1 MPFTFQRRLPYIV
14 LAAATLALD
23 RWTKALIQKRF
34 DLNESISVIDG
45 FFNITYVRNTGVAF
59 GIFDPLSLP
68 AKSVL
73 LSVFTAVAAVVVI
86 TYSVR
91 SSLRNRLL
99 QFALALVLGGA
110 LGNLYDRLAYGYVVD
125 FLEFYVRT
133 YHWPSFN
140 VADSAI
146 SIGVSGHSVGCQ
158 APPSKYRSKS
168 TSRIKIS
175 PSSRSLPESLYTPGR
190 AFVMEQLPMHYFFT
204 LRICRMWVERAGP
217 GSCTGSTRKLRVF

>member
-1 MPFTFQRRLPYIV
+1 VENAYREYHTGGTLASPRRHIDIILEGMPFKFQERLPYIILV
-14 LAAATLALD
+14 LATLVSD
-23 RWTKALIQKRF
+23 RWTKTLIQKRF

-68 AKSVL
+68 AKSIF
-73 LSVFTAVAAVVVI
+73 LSVFTAFAAVVVI

-99 QFALALVLGGA
+99 QVALALVLGGA

-125 FLEFYVRT
+125 FLEFYIGA

-146 SIGVSGHSVGCQ
+146 SIGVVLL
-158 APPSKYRSKS
+158 ALEILRNETPSR
-168 TSRIKIS
+168 
-175 PSSRSLPESLYTPGR
+175 
-190 AFVMEQLPMHYFFT
+190 
-204 LRICRMWVERAGP
+204 
-217 GSCTGSTRKLRVF
+217 TR

>member
-1 MPFTFQRRLPYIV
+1 MPLRLQGRLPYILV
-14 LAAATLALD
+14 AAATLGLD
-23 RWTKALIQKRF
+23 RWTKTLIQKRF

-73 LSVFTAVAAVVVI
+73 LSVFTAFAAVVVI
-86 TYSVR
+86 TYSLR

-125 FLEFYVRT
+125 FLEFYIRT

-146 SIGVSGHSVGCQ
+146 SIGVILLALEILRNE
-158 APPSKYRSKS
+158 AP
-168 TSRIKIS
+168 SR
-175 PSSRSLPESLYTPGR
+175 T
-190 AFVMEQLPMHYFFT
+190 
-204 LRICRMWVERAGP
+204 
-217 GSCTGSTRKLRVF
+217 

>member
-1 MPFTFQRRLPYIV
+1 MGKLLKFQGRLPYV
-14 LAAATLALD
+14 LLVFAVLILD
-23 RWTKALIQKRF
+23 RWTKLLIQKRF

-59 GIFDPLSLP
+59 GIFSSISSP

-73 LSVFTAVAAVVVI
+73 LSIFTACAAVVVV

-91 SSLRNRLL
+91 SPARNRLL
-99 QFALALVLGGA
+99 QIALSLILGGA

-125 FLEFYVRT
+125 FLELYAGS

-146 SIGVSGHSVGCQ
+146 SIGVALLALEIIRNE
-158 APPSKYRSKS
+158 APNRS
-168 TSRIKIS
+168 
-175 PSSRSLPESLYTPGR
+175 
-190 AFVMEQLPMHYFFT
+190 
-204 LRICRMWVERAGP
+204 
-217 GSCTGSTRKLRVF
+217 